1 MKELNLGDRV
11 VMPGRV
17 SAADRNGLLKM
28 ADAMVFPS
36 EYEGFGA
43 PLIEA
48 MQLGAPVL
56 ASNCGSIPEVVA
68 DAGVVA
74 ALHVDDWNN
83 ALIRLRRDRESLV
96 RSGYQRAEDFTVALS
111 AADLVTEYRAALKG
125 STL

>member
-1 MKELNLGDRV
+1 
-11 VMPGRV
+11 V

-74 ALHVDDWNN
+74 ALEIDDWNT
-83 ALIRLRRDRESLV
+83 ALIRLRGDRTALV
-96 RSGYQRAEDFTVALS
+96 MSGYQRAQDFTVALS
-111 AADLVTEYRAALKG
+111 AADLVKEYRTALKG
-125 STL
+125 GEL